1 MLRILI
7 RIPGKMKKPFWLGII
22 ICLHT
27 ELLQAQNWSESDS
40 IWLADLLAGKD
51 TLHINPEFQKAIRNG
66 TFINLEE
73 PAGTMQMAPAP
84 LPITRDFSAYL
95 HDPDSSVSAKVA
107 LKDLPPAVFMRY
119 GLDKPLPFNGIH
131 TNAFTPST
139 PFTGHPRQS
148 LVGSQDFMGLLFT
161 AFSPHYRQLQKNKK
175 RATAWK
181 TYNSLPTMEVHRK
194 QKAFRAA
201 HPEQVQKTDSAA
213 QDTLRP
219 RRASFIGPPT
229 EAEMAGRP

>member
-66 TFINLEE
+66 TFINLGE

-139 PFTGHPRQS
+139 PFTGHPGQS

>member
-95 HDPDSSVSAKVA
+95 HGPDSAVSAKVA

>member
-7 RIPGKMKKPFWLGII
+7 RIPRKMKKPFWMGII
-22 ICLHT
+22 ICLHA
-27 ELLQAQNWSESDS
+27 ELIQAQSWSKADS

-66 TFINLEE
+66 TFINLGE

-95 HDPDSSVSAKVA
+95 HDPDSAVSAKVA

-119 GLDKPLPFNGIH
+119 GLDKPLPFNGIQ
-131 TNAFTPST
+131 TNAFTPFT
-139 PFTGHPRQS
+139 PFTGAPSQS
-148 LVGSQDFMGLLFT
+148 LVNDLDFMGLLFT

-175 RATAWK
+175 QATAWK
-181 TYNSLPTMEVHRK
+181 TYNSLPTPEVHRK
-194 QKAFRAA
+194 QKAFRTA
-201 HPEQVQKTDSAA
+201 HPGQVQTRDSAA
-213 QDTLRP
+213 RDTLRP

-229 EAEMAGRP
+229 EAEVAGRH